1 MKSLQDPGIR
11 EDIGQRLRRLS
22 ADSTRLWGKMTV
34 DRMVCH
40 LADSYRM
47 AVGDHKVAD
56 VSTLWTRNGLK
67 WIVLYAP
74 LPWPKDIRTFPE
86 LDQEVGGTKPEAFTA
101 DLDRLERALEAFLS
115 AVNDGRCVDNPFMGK
130 LSSWELLR
138 WGYLH
143 ADHHL
148 RQFGV

>member
-1 MKSLQDPGIR
+1 MKSLQDSAIR

-22 ADSTRLWGKMTV
+22 VDSARQWGKMTV
-34 DRMVCH
+34 SQTVCH
-40 LADSYRM
+40 LADSYLM
-47 AVGDHKVAD
+47 AVGDHEVAD
-56 VSTLWTRNGLK
+56 VSTLWTRTGLK

-74 LPWPKDIRTFPE
+74 MSWPKGVRTFPE
-86 LDQEVGGTKPEAFTA
+86 LNQELGGTKPEAFAA
-101 DLDRLERALEAFLS
+101 DVERLERALEAFLT
-115 AVNDGRCVDNPFMGK
+115 AVKDGRCVDNPFMGK
-130 LSSWELLR
+130 LSSWQLLR